1 MEAFA
6 LPTRRWTSYE
16 YRRMVDAGIIGP
28 EEHVQL
34 LAGEIVTMA
43 PQNRSH
49 AMAVRLAQRA
59 LESCFPPDRFDV
71 QAQLPLALG
80 GDSLPEPDVAVVA
93 GSARD
98 YPDHPSTA
106 LLVIEVADSTLRM
119 DRQRKGPLYAGSGI
133 AEYWI
138 VNLVD
143 RVVEVYRE
151 PIQTSEGW
159 TYRLI
164 QRLGP
169 GDRLAPLAAGES
181 AVDVADL
188 LP

>member
-6 LPTRRWTSYE
+6 LPTRRWTSLE
-16 YRRMVDAGIIGP
+16 YRQMVDAGIIRP
-28 EEHVQL
+28 DEHVQL
-34 LAGEIVTMA
+34 LAGEIVTMI

-49 AMAVRLAQRA
+49 AIAVRLAQRA
-59 LESCFPPDRFDV
+59 LETCFPPDRFDV
-71 QAQLPLALG
+71 QSQLPLALG

-106 LLVIEVADSTLRM
+106 LIVVEVADSTLRL
-119 DRQRKGPLYAGSGI
+119 DRQRKGPLYASGGI
-133 AEYWI
+133 AEFWI

-151 PIQTSEGW
+151 PMPASDGW

-164 QRLGP
+164 QRFGP
-169 GDRLAPLAAGES
+169 DDTLSPLAAAS
-181 AVDVADL
+181 CAIRVADL